1 MNFDANE
8 FAAFR
13 AQRCLRGRCESMDCD
28 KGATAWWLV
37 GILSGAL
44 IWAAVLWVVL

>member
-1 MNFDANE
+1 MNFEANE

-28 KGATAWWLV
+28 KGQTAWWIASAVV
-37 GILSGAL
+37 GLLFLSAVWWAL
-44 IWAAVLWVVL
+44 